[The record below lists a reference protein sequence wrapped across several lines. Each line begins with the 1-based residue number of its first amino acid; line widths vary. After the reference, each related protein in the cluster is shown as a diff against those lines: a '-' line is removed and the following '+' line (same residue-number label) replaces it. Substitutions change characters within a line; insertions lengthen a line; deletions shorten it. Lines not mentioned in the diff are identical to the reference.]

1 MKHLDGIL
9 KLVETEFEAISKNGK
24 FRSREEIE
32 YVYKL
37 IDIAKDIYCIWKYE
51 EEMGDDYSESY
62 DDRRYRNNGYNEGSY
77 ARGGRRRREMTRRN
91 RYSMDGDYIE
101 ELRELMDK
109 APDENTRQSI
119 QRMIQQME

>member
-9 KLVETEFEAISKNGK
+9 RLVETEFEAISKNGK

-51 EEMGDDYSESY
+51 EEMGDDYSE
-62 DDRRYRNNGYNEGSY
+62 NNGRRAYNDYS
-77 ARGGRRRREMTRRN
+77 RGRRRDMPRRN

>member
-77 ARGGRRRREMTRRN
+77 ARGRRREMTRRN

>member
-1 MKHLDGIL
+1 
-9 KLVETEFEAISKNGK
+9 
-24 FRSREEIE
+24 
-32 YVYKL
+32 
-37 IDIAKDIYCIWKYE
+37 
-51 EEMGDDYSESY
+51 MGDDYSESY

-77 ARGGRRRREMTRRN
+77 ARGGRRRRGMTRRN

>member
-9 KLVETEFEAISKNGK
+9 RLVETEFEAISKNGK

-51 EEMGDDYSESY
+51 EDMGDDYSEKY
-62 DDRRYRNNGYNEGSY
+62 DRSY
-77 ARGGRRRREMTRRN
+77 ARGRRRDYDRRN
-91 RYSMDGDYIE
+91 RYSMNSDYIE
-101 ELRELMDK
+101 ELREMMEK
-109 APDENTRQSI
+109 APDESTRQNI